1 MDDPKVSP
9 THTQVVIEVFFVLI
23 SLCACCRQNT
33 HNYIVADKVLMVRL
47 LQTAGRPALT
57 AGNRGGEV
65 GSWRERRRREQ
76 QQQQQ
81 DAKRKLECFSFPD
94 STFVCGNPDINL
106 RSQD

>member
-33 HNYIVADKVLMVRL
+33 HNHIVADKVLMVRM

-57 AGNRGGEV
+57 AGHSGGEI
-65 GSWRERRRREQ
+65 GSWRERR
-76 QQQQQ
+76 
-81 DAKRKLECFSFPD
+81 
-94 STFVCGNPDINL
+94 
-106 RSQD
+106 